1 MSTTTHIYTAD
12 DLMRLPDDGNR
23 YELVKGE
30 LLTMSPPGYEHG
42 LVALNLASPLK
53 IFVTQHKLGS
63 VVVGD
68 PGFRLASDPDTVLA
82 PDIAFIR
89 AGRLK
94 TRPRDYAR
102 IVPDLVVE
110 VVSPGDRRSKVVSK
124 AKLWL
129 SFGVESVWVVRPD
142 NRSVEV
148 FSQDGMT
155 RVFVESEIMSD
166 SVLPGFEIPVR
177 VIFE

>member
-42 LVALNLASPLK
+42 LVSLNLASPLK

-110 VVSPGDRRSKVVSK
+110 VVFPGD
-124 AKLWL
+124 
-129 SFGVESVWVVRPD
+129 
-142 NRSVEV
+142 
-148 FSQDGMT
+148 
-155 RVFVESEIMSD
+155 
-166 SVLPGFEIPVR
+166 
-177 VIFE
+177 